1 MYNVD
6 TIEWFRTSFKID
18 NSYFLNQNFLGK
30 AIWILQSNLSKM
42 TDLSFVENVNDEL
55 LDQVTI
61 IPTTRRLLTI
71 RLLWR
76 RAGQSQGKS
85 LSLSFGWCCVSD
97 LITRRTLLGLEMLW
111 MRGTSRK
118 PIGWALADNFSLK
131 ANPPINS
138 TQLDWVQMTI
148 LTKTSSH
155 LKSTDGVKKS

>member
-61 IPTTRRLLTI
+61 IPITRRLLTI

-97 LITRRTLLGLEMLW
+97 LITRGGLRWVLRCFECEARRENQSDELWLTIFRSKRTHQ
-111 MRGTSRK
+111 
-118 PIGWALADNFSLK
+118 
-131 ANPPINS
+131 S
-138 TQLDWVQMTI
+138 TQLD
-148 LTKTSSH
+148 
-155 LKSTDGVKKS
+155 STECKWHFWRKKPHPT